1 MKITAIVNLIVQREE
16 NSINHRDQRVKGRLS
31 LSNIRYRKFGCVNL
45 FFVTAILFGVI
56 CVTSC
61 YEQTSKQSITDRA
74 QGLNKVIMCPACPGE
89 SIDQSQNQLAVQMRQ
104 IVLDMLE
111 QGATD
116 VEVKQYFVERYDISV
131 LLEPPRRGFA
141 LILWVVPPLVAIVA
155 LLTLLYTFSVMLK
168 TRRSENGEATI
179 PLFDLSQQERV
190 KYIDKIDDLLKTD
203 SDNGGLYEG
212 LGKGSNNG

>member
-1 MKITAIVNLIVQREE
+1 MA
-16 NSINHRDQRVKGRLS
+16 
-31 LSNIRYRKFGCVNL
+31 
-45 FFVTAILFGVI
+45 AILLSVI

-61 YEQTSKQSITDRA
+61 YEEKSNQSMADRA

-131 LLEPPRRGFA
+131 LLEPPRRGFG
-141 LILWVVPPLVAIVA
+141 LILWVVPPVVAIIA
-155 LLTLLYTFSVMLK
+155 LLTLFYTFSVMLK
-168 TRRSENGEATI
+168 IRRSEKEEATVPI
-179 PLFDLSQQERV
+179 FDLSQQERV
-190 KYIDKIDDLLKTD
+190 KYINKIDDLLKTD
-203 SDNGGLYEG
+203 SDNSGLSEG